1 MLVIE
6 DDDQDYKLLLRHLH
20 GNDVSFD
27 ADRVANAKQLV
38 EQLANG
44 PSDWNLILADHSLPD
59 IDVRTTLHWLMAKLP
74 NAPVIMVSG
83 SIGEENAVDL
93 LLAGVDDFVSKENLA
108 RLVPAMERTVRAVA
122 IRQSKMSAEAELE
135 LRNRAL
141 EAASN
146 GVVISEVGDDMPVVY
161 VNPAFERI
169 TGYAAAELIGRN
181 CRILQR
187 DDRVQ
192 PGLDA
197 IREALRE
204 QGSCSAVLR
213 NYHKDGSLFW
223 NKLSIA
229 PVANRRGR
237 ITHYVGIQEDIS
249 ESVAQQQRL
258 RESAAVFENAQEG
271 MTITGLDGSIV
282 EVNPAFTEI
291 TGYARDEV
299 VGENPRLLQSGRHGR
314 DFYQGMWASL
324 TQTSRW
330 SGEIWNRRKSGE
342 VYPQLLTISTVR
354 DEHGMPINYVAVFA
368 DISRLKQSEEQ
379 LEFLAHHDPL
389 TELPNR
395 LLFNAR
401 LTHAMEHASR
411 NDYLVAV
418 LFLDLDRFKN
428 VNDAH
433 GHPAGDGLLRLVAER
448 LSSCVRKEDTVARIG
463 GDEFIILLER
473 IEAPANAGAVGD
485 KILRAFTEPFEV
497 DGRNQFVSA
506 SIGISIFPRDGEDAA
521 AIIGNADTALY
532 QAKDQGRATYRFYA
546 PEYTEQA
553 TERATIEN
561 DLYSALENDELRLHY
576 QPQLDLHSGA
586 IVGVE
591 ALVRWQHPRRGLL
604 PPGLFV
610 PVAEESGQIREV
622 GQWVLETACAQAAA
636 WLNAGIDFGRISV
649 NIAGP
654 QIRQGDLHDRV
665 GRVLAETGL
674 PPDRLD
680 LEVTETFVM
689 HHVEQNIDDMRRLRD
704 LGIHLSIDDFGTGHS
719 SLSYLKRLP
728 IDRLK
733 IDRSFVRDLPDD
745 PEDAAIAAAVIAL
758 GRSLGL
764 VIVAEGVETQAQR
777 RFLLD
782 EGCPLGQGFLFS
794 RPLPADE
801 LLAWIGEPGRPGE
814 SL

>member
-1 MLVIE
+1 
-6 DDDQDYKLLLRHLH
+6 
-20 GNDVSFD
+20 
-27 ADRVANAKQLV
+27 
-38 EQLANG
+38 
-44 PSDWNLILADHSLPD
+44 
-59 IDVRTTLHWLMAKLP
+59 
-74 NAPVIMVSG
+74 
-83 SIGEENAVDL
+83 
-93 LLAGVDDFVSKENLA
+93 
-108 RLVPAMERTVRAVA
+108 
-122 IRQSKMSAEAELE
+122 
-135 LRNRAL
+135 
-141 EAASN
+141 
-146 GVVISEVGDDMPVVY
+146 
-161 VNPAFERI
+161 
-169 TGYAAAELIGRN
+169 
-181 CRILQR
+181 
-187 DDRVQ
+187 
-192 PGLDA
+192 
-197 IREALRE
+197 
-204 QGSCSAVLR
+204 
-213 NYHKDGSLFW
+213 
-223 NKLSIA
+223 
-229 PVANRRGR
+229 
-237 ITHYVGIQEDIS
+237 
-249 ESVAQQQRL
+249 
-258 RESAAVFENAQEG
+258 
-271 MTITGLDGSIV
+271 
-282 EVNPAFTEI
+282 
-291 TGYARDEV
+291 
-299 VGENPRLLQSGRHGR
+299 
-314 DFYQGMWASL
+314 
-324 TQTSRW
+324 
-330 SGEIWNRRKSGE
+330 
-342 VYPQLLTISTVR
+342 
-354 DEHGMPINYVAVFA
+354 MPINYVGVFA

-395 LLFNAR
+395 LPFNAR

-448 LSSCVRKEDTVARIG
+448 LSSCVRKEDTFARIG
-463 GDEFIILLER
+463 GDEFIFLLER

-506 SIGISIFPRDGEDAA
+506 SIGISVFPRDGEDAA

-532 QAKDQGRATYRFYA
+532 QAKDQGRATYRFHA

-561 DLYSALENDELRLHY
+561 DLYSALVSDELRLHY
-576 QPQLDLHSGA
+576 QPQLDLHRGA

-654 QIRQGDLHDRV
+654 QIRQGGQHDRV

-719 SLSYLKRLP
+719 SLSYLTTAAYRP
-728 IDRLK
+728 AQ
-733 IDRSFVRDLPDD
+733 DRSFVR
-745 PEDAAIAAAVIAL
+745 A
-758 GRSLGL
+758 
-764 VIVAEGVETQAQR
+764 
-777 RFLLD
+777 
-782 EGCPLGQGFLFS
+782 
-794 RPLPADE
+794 
-801 LLAWIGEPGRPGE
+801 
-814 SL
+814 